1 MIAIEGLT
9 SASRDPSL
17 PHESRIAQL
26 AHLEAVIEHASHV
39 LPAQGPITVFIHHNT
54 LHAFEDLPFHEAL
67 KKAAPVFGCQ
77 IYLTEDRYRDELQ
90 RGRIRL
96 SELQEVLEQDLGEG
110 VRQPIPGFE
119 TRLDLRLSM
128 LLYPLRSGPTNE
140 LLWY

>member
-54 LHAFEDLPFHEAL
+54 LHAFEDLPFDEAV
-67 KKAAPVFGCQ
+67 KKGAHVFGCQ
-77 IYLTEDRYRDELQ
+77 PYRTEDLYREELR
-90 RGRIRL
+90 RGRIRF
-96 SELQEVLEQDLGEG
+96 SELREVLEHDLGERSRG
-110 VRQPIPGFE
+110 TVPAVG
-119 TRLDLRLSM
+119 TRLDLRLAM
-128 LLYPLRSGPTNE
+128 LQYPMLHGS
-140 LLWY
+140 